1 MKIKLPC
8 EIVRDLLPGYID
20 SVLSSL
26 SREAVTEHL
35 LGCEECSRLKDSMQN
50 GNQDLEGLDGGEEE
64 DKILMKKIRKRL
76 NRKLKIAV
84 LCFAVSIVILFGA
97 FQILF
102 RVPLKEVPLS
112 DISVSATVYPIED
125 IKQEGDGSVTISMGE
140 EDTSEVFSVAVPE
153 LGGSSI
159 NISEEAAEKSGNVIT
174 AVTVSSLYFLRDI
187 SYADVADAE
196 EDTIYISA
204 FKTTLLGNRAQD
216 YNSSTV
222 SMDMRKISKIVYVD
236 DSGKQTVLWEMR

>member
-1 MKIKLPC
+1 MKNELPC
-8 EIVRDLLPGYID
+8 DIIRDLLPGFID
-20 SVLSSL
+20 GLSSKATI
-26 SREAVTEHL
+26 EAVQNHL
-35 LGCEECSRLKDSMQN
+35 LTCEECRRLKDSMQN
-50 GNQDLEGLDGGEEE
+50 NNQEMEVLDGGEEE

-76 NRKLKIAV
+76 NRKLRIAV
-84 LCFAVSIVILFGA
+84 LCFAVSIVILFGV
-97 FQILF
+97 FQLLF

-140 EDTSEVFSVAVPE
+140 EDSSDVFSVSIPE
-153 LGGSSI
+153 LGGGSI

-174 AVTVSSLYFLRDI
+174 AVTVSSPYFLRDI